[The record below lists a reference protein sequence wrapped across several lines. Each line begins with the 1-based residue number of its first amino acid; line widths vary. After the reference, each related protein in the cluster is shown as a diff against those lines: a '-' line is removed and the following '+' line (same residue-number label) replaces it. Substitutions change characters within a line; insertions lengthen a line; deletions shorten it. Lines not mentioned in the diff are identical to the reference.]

1 MPAETTIV
9 HASGISSCEIA
20 VKRAGS
26 FRTRGTT
33 GEAFGCVSY
42 LSVVDQSSESYR
54 LHGPYAVCAPGVTS
68 RVDEPLAIDM
78 EWLDSFEPA
87 PSSNGPAALRG
98 DALVLALA
106 ALR

>member
-1 MPAETTIV
+1 
-9 HASGISSCEIA
+9 
-20 VKRAGS
+20 
-26 FRTRGTT
+26 
-33 GEAFGCVSY
+33 
-42 LSVVDQSSESYR
+42 
-54 LHGPYAVCAPGVTS
+54 
-68 RVDEPLAIDM
+68 VDEPLAIDM